1 MNTSPPLDIHASPV
15 SSQTS
20 TALAFVHDGDSAEVM
35 RRCFALNG
43 MADAEVVSGDVGTA
57 IAQLPKRGSPRLL
70 VVDISGVEDPLHQL
84 GRLAEVSDP
93 STEVVVVGDRNDIV
107 LYRSLKAAG
116 VAEYFFKPLVVNVV
130 ARELQAVSKGE
141 AAHAPLTSGRLV
153 IVLGVRGGVGAT
165 TVAAN
170 TAWHLSVEQQRKVI
184 LVDLDLHGGDA
195 ALQVDTVPSN
205 ALVEA
210 LEHPDR
216 VDDLFLERGIVNIEK
231 RFDLLSAQ
239 EPVSGSVPIT
249 EAAVMQLLSKLL
261 PRYRYV
267 FLDMPVDIALQLPAV
282 LRSPGT
288 LLLVSDGSLVSAR
301 ELARWHGQLGAE
313 SPDRFILHVLN
324 KKGGDT
330 SLPDEA
336 LAKVLPKPPDIV
348 IPYDRHVASEAQLG
362 THAVQRC
369 ATMRHAM
376 AALSR
381 QLTGE
386 PSGKRP
392 HFWQRMFG

>member
-1 MNTSPPLDIHASPV
+1 MNRLTPLELSPAAHSSPAAA
-15 SSQTS
+15 
-20 TALAFVHDGDSAEVM
+20 ALAFVRDADSAEVM
-35 RRCFALNG
+35 RRCFTLNG
-43 MADAEVVSGDVGTA
+43 MTDAEVVSGDIGTA

-70 VVDISGVEDPLHQL
+70 VVDIDGVDDPLHQL

-116 VAEYFFKPLVVNVV
+116 VAEYFFKPLVVNVI
-130 ARELQAVSKGE
+130 ARELQAVGKGE
-141 AAHAPLTSGRLV
+141 AAHAPLNTGRLV

-165 TVAAN
+165 TIAAN
-170 TAWHLSVEQQRKVI
+170 TAWYLSVEQQRKVI

-195 ALQVDTVPSN
+195 ALQVDATPSN
-205 ALVEA
+205 ALIEA

-216 VDDLFLERGIVNIEK
+216 VDDLFLERGIVSIEK

-239 EPVSGSVPIT
+239 EPVGNGAPIQ
-249 EAAVMQLLSKLL
+249 EAAVMSLLEKLL

-267 FLDMPVDIALQLPAV
+267 FLDLPVDIALQLPAV

-288 LLLVSDGSLVSAR
+288 LLLVSDGSLAGAR
-301 ELARWHGQLGAE
+301 ELARWHTQLGAE
-313 SPDRFILHVLN
+313 TPDRVILHLLN
-324 KKGGDT
+324 KQGGDA

-336 LAKVLPKPPDIV
+336 LAKVLPKAPDIV
-348 IPYDRHVASEAQLG
+348 IPYDRHVAAEAQLG
-362 THAVQRC
+362 AHAVQKC
-369 ATMRHAM
+369 TTMRHAM
-376 AALSR
+376 TDLSR

-386 PSGKRP
+386 PSTRRS
-392 HFWQRMFG
+392 HFWQRMFR

>member
-1 MNTSPPLDIHASPV
+1 MNTLTALDLNAPTV
-15 SSQTS
+15 SSSATA
-20 TALAFVHDGDSAEVM
+20 ALAFLRDGDSADVM
-35 RRCFALNG
+35 RRCFTLNG
-43 MADAEVVSGDVGTA
+43 MADAEVVAGDIGTA

-70 VVDISGVEDPLHQL
+70 VVDIDGVEDPLHQL

-93 STEVVVVGDRNDIV
+93 GTEVVVVGDRNDIV
-107 LYRSLKAAG
+107 LYRGLKAAG
-116 VAEYFFKPLVVNVV
+116 VAEYFFKPLVVNVI
-130 ARELQAVSKGE
+130 ARELQAVGKGE
-141 AAHAPLTSGRLV
+141 AAHAPLTTGRLV

-195 ALQVDTVPSN
+195 ALQVDATPSN

-216 VDDLFLERGIVNIEK
+216 VDDLFLERGIVSIEK
-231 RFDLLSAQ
+231 RFDLLSVQ
-239 EPVSGSVPIT
+239 EPVSSGAPID
-249 EAAVMQLLSKLL
+249 EAAVMSLLSKLL

-267 FLDMPVDIALQLPAV
+267 FLDLPVDIALQLPAV

-288 LLLVSDGSLVSAR
+288 LLLVSDGSLVAAR
-301 ELARWHGQLGAE
+301 ELARWHAQLGAE
-313 SPDRFILHVLN
+313 TPDRVILHILN
-324 KKGGDT
+324 KKGGDS

-336 LAKVLPKPPDIV
+336 LAKVLQKPADIV
-348 IPYDRHVASEAQLG
+348 IPYDRHVAAEAQLG
-362 THAVQRC
+362 THAVQKC

-376 AALSR
+376 ADLSR
-381 QLTGE
+381 QLTGV
-386 PSGKRP
+386 PSSRHS